1 MVFLLLTKEKQ
12 DPQLFPLP
20 IPVHRSGDLAQS
32 FLSVW
37 GPGLRFSLVRNS
49 ISSGM
54 SGARSQLTGCLI
66 EEQHSAVFKRCK
78 LVAEIGT
85 HCPLMKS
92 LLACQPSREPRSTL
106 G

>member
-49 ISSGM
+49 ISSCM

-66 EEQHSAVFKRCK
+66 SKNNIQRSLKVQIDSRNRHPLPADEVAVG
-78 LVAEIGT
+78 LPAV
-85 HCPLMKS
+85 
-92 LLACQPSREPRSTL
+92 SRTS
-106 G
+106 